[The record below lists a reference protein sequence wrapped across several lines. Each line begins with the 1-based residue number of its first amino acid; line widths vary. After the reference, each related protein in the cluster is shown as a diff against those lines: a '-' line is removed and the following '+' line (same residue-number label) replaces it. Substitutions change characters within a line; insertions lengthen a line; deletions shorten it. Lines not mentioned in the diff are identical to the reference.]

1 MPPGTYDF
9 PVLSPDGPA
18 DDHRIMRI
26 AVLHNDV
33 PDTAPPDEKDALL
46 QAEAVRSA
54 LLTLG
59 HETVLIPFPMD
70 IREVVERFSRQRPD
84 GVFNLVESV
93 GGQGRFIHLAP
104 AVLDALST
112 PYTGS
117 PTSAVFLTSHK
128 LETKKCLRSAG
139 LPTPPWHS
147 TGDTSA
153 DTPVSGVP
161 FIIKSVWEHASIGLG
176 DDSII
181 VPADAGELQV
191 ELEKRK
197 EQLGG
202 EAFAERYIDG
212 REFNLSLL
220 ERKEGVSV
228 LPPAEILFRDF
239 PADKP
244 RIVGYR
250 AKWDEGAHEYHNTPR
265 SFDFPAGDRE
275 LLERLKT
282 LSRSCWDL
290 FGLRGYARVDFRV
303 DRKGVPW
310 ILEINT
316 NPCLTPDSGFV
327 AAAAENG
334 LDYADLIAEIVAG
347 AFRR

>member
-1 MPPGTYDF
+1 M
-9 PVLSPDGPA
+9 
-18 DDHRIMRI
+18 
-26 AVLHNDV
+26 
-33 PDTAPPDEKDALL
+33 
-46 QAEAVRSA
+46 
-54 LLTLG
+54 
-59 HETVLIPFPMD
+59 
-70 IREVVERFSRQRPD
+70 
-84 GVFNLVESV
+84 
-93 GGQGRFIHLAP
+93 
-104 AVLDALST
+104 
-112 PYTGS
+112 
-117 PTSAVFLTSHK
+117 FLTSNK
-128 LETKKCLRSAG
+128 LAAKKLLREG
-139 LPTPPWHS
+139 GIPTPDWYTLEDVLPDHRS
-147 TGDTSA
+147 HRGL
-153 DTPVSGVP
+153 

-181 VPADAGELQV
+181 GAMDARELQV

-202 EAFAERYIDG
+202 EAFAEWYIDG

-265 SFDFPAGDRE
+265 SFDFPAEDKG

-310 ILEINT
+310 ILEINA

-327 AAAAENG
+327 AAVEESG
-334 LDYADLIAEIVAG
+334 LDYTGLIAEIVAG
-347 AFRR
+347 AFRP

>member
-1 MPPGTYDF
+1 
-9 PVLSPDGPA
+9 
-18 DDHRIMRI
+18 MRI

-46 QAEAVRSA
+46 QAEAVRAA
-54 LLTLG
+54 LLALG
-59 HETVLIPFPMD
+59 HETTLIPFPMD
-70 IREVVERFSRQRPD
+70 IRQVIEKFSLMRPD

-104 AVLDALST
+104 AVLDALSI

-117 PTSAVFLTSHK
+117 PTSAIFLTSHK
-128 LETKKCLRSAG
+128 LEAKRRLRSAG

-147 TGDTSA
+147 TGDVPA
-153 DTPVSGVP
+153 DVPVPGVP

-181 VPADAGELQV
+181 GAMDARELQV
-191 ELEKRK
+191 ELERRK

-202 EAFAERYIDG
+202 EAFAEWYIDG

-220 ERKEGVSV
+220 EGKEGVSV

-239 PADKP
+239 PVDKP

-265 SFDFPAGDRE
+265 SFDFPAEDKG

-303 DRKGVPW
+303 DRKGAPW
-310 ILEINT
+310 ILEINA

-327 AAAAENG
+327 AAAEEG
-334 LDYADLIAEIVAG
+334 RLTYPELISEILGG
-347 AFRR
+347 ATRS